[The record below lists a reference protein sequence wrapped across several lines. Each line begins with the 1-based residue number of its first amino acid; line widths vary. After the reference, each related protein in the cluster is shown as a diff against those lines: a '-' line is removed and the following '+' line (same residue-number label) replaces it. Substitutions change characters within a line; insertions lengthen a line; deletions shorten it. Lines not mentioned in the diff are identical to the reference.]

1 MQCSIQS
8 HPLSRLSQRSTRQN
22 SSRLI
27 VLQQTPRNALWPL
40 HCGEDFRLFNFRSW
54 TSQPRVLLLT
64 ETSIFRVLRLAS
76 IRTVY
81 RSMIHDK
88 TCTPSTLWHGCMSRS
103 DAGRSCRASLTYDN
117 RLGPG

>member
-54 TSQPRVLLLT
+54 TSQPRVIINRNEYFPRSTARLDT
-64 ETSIFRVLRLAS
+64 HRVP
-76 IRTVY
+76 
-81 RSMIHDK
+81 IHD
-88 TCTPSTLWHGCMSRS
+88 PR
-103 DAGRSCRASLTYDN
+103 
-117 RLGPG
+117 